1 MLHIYFTTNCY
12 PKRSKI
18 ERNGMQLKKEAGMMD
33 GMFGDMMGGNG
44 MGFGMVFGW
53 IFWLLIIV
61 AVIYAVLWFVRQS
74 GSQSGS
80 QSQSPSGSLTQTVE
94 TPLAILKRRYAAG
107 EIDQT
112 QFEAMKNQL
121 S

>member
-1 MLHIYFTTNCY
+1 
-12 PKRSKI
+12 
-18 ERNGMQLKKEAGMMD
+18 
-33 GMFGDMMGGNG
+33 MFNSMMGGNG

-53 IFWLLIIV
+53 IFWLLIL
-61 AVIYAVLWFVRQS
+61 AGVIYAVLWFVRQPGS
-74 GSQSGS
+74 QLGSQSRS
-80 QSQSPSGSLTQTVE
+80 SAQSGDGTLTQTNE

-112 QFEAMKNQL
+112 QFETMKTHL